1 MNFLE
6 QLDECWREM
15 FEMFGHGEAD
25 RSAIQTKYA
34 EFVAKIQAQVSHLP
48 KPEQDRLMLQV
59 VNRNAEYIALAK
71 RDRNVLKA
79 RLGLP
84 ALSPEAN
91 RLVQVATDTAVRA
104 TVWQGISAIFRAVR
118 GPLHRNT
125 HYCGSSVFVL
135 ASSLSVC
142 PKSS

>member
-6 QLDECWREM
+6 QLDECWR
-15 FEMFGHGEAD
+15 EMFGHGEAD

-48 KPEQDRLMLQV
+48 QPEQDRLMLQV

-104 TVWQGISAIFRAVR
+104 TVWQGISAIFRAFR
-118 GPLHRNT
+118 
-125 HYCGSSVFVL
+125 
-135 ASSLSVC
+135 
-142 PKSS
+142 